1 MLRSANVMEAIAGL
15 TRRAGLKVPRQIVVI
30 GFGLIPYA
38 GQLSKKLTSVFHID
52 AVLSKMDVTE
62 LVAKVKNLLPNN

>member
-1 MLRSANVMEAIAGL
+1 M
-15 TRRAGLKVPRQIVVI
+15 KVPRQIVVI